1 MKLSIISDLHLGFAS
16 GTEREEDSFEAAQE
30 AIEMS
35 ADCDAILVAGDIFDT
50 RTPTTDTLIR
60 AMQLFM
66 KTNFWEGGA
75 RVSGGIGK
83 DISGFSPLN
92 LSGVPIVAIHG
103 THERR
108 SKGLMNPVEGLEKAG
123 FVIYLHCNGI
133 VLEKNRERVCV
144 QGLSGVPD
152 QYAES
157 VLSEWDPQPIEGAF
171 NIFMLHQSVSPFLYS
186 ERMIDLE
193 ALPKGFDLY
202 IAGHMHEPQ
211 QSTHSS
217 SPFLIPGSTIQT
229 QLNKES
235 MQSRGFWI
243 LDTESRSLDFREL
256 GTQRKVYYRAF
267 ENPEPGEIES
277 EIEGI
282 LEEIADG
289 RRLQTPS
296 GQKDEKKPIIR
307 IHLAGKET
315 DTSEIQNRFQDL
327 AILSFKK
334 DFDDEAIPTRT
345 LEEHRLSVQDLGRK
359 LLRENLEAAGLDP
372 EKFESI
378 FELILEKRNEQAQE
392 LLYKA

>member
-35 ADCDAILVAGDIFDT
+35 ADCDAILVAGDIFDS

-75 RVSGGIGK
+75 RVSEGIGK
-83 DISGFSPLN
+83 DLSEFSPLN

-123 FVIYLHCNGI
+123 FVIYLHCNGV

-157 VLSEWDPQPIEGAF
+157 VLSEWNPQPMKGCF
-171 NIFMLHQSVSPFLYS
+171 NIFMLHQSVAPFLYS
-186 ERMIDLE
+186 DKLVDLDS
-193 ALPKGFDLY
+193 LPKGFDLY
-202 IAGHMHEPQ
+202 VAGHMHDPQ
-211 QSTHSS
+211 TSVHSS
-217 SPFLIPGSTIQT
+217 APLLIPGSTIQT

-235 MQSRGFWI
+235 VQSRGFWI
-243 LDTESRSLDFREL
+243 LDTETRSLDFREL
-256 GTQRKVYYRAF
+256 ASQRKVYYRAF
-267 ENPEPGEIES
+267 ENPGPGEMENEIES
-277 EIEGI
+277 I
-282 LEEIADG
+282 LED
-289 RRLQTPS
+289 THH
-296 GQKDEKKPIIR
+296 EKKPIIR
-307 IHLAGKET
+307 IRLTGKET
-315 DTSEIQNRFQDL
+315 DTSAIQSRFQEL
-327 AILSFKK
+327 AIISFRK
-334 DFDDEAIPTRT
+334 DFDEEALPAKT
-345 LEEHRLSVQDLGRK
+345 LEEHRLSVQELGRK
-359 LLRENLEAAGLDP
+359 ILRENLEAAGLDP
-372 EKFESI
+372 ERFESI
-378 FELILEKRNEQAQE
+378 FELLLEKRTEQAQE
-392 LLYKA
+392 LLYKS

>member
-75 RVSGGIGK
+75 RVSEGMGK
-83 DISGFSPLN
+83 DLSDFSPLN
-92 LSGVPIVAIHG
+92 LSGVPIIAIHG

-108 SKGLMNPVEGLEKAG
+108 AKGLMNPVEGLEKAG
-123 FVIYLHCNGI
+123 FVVYLHCNGV
-133 VLEKNRERVCV
+133 VLEKGGEKVCV

-157 VLSEWDPQPIEGAF
+157 VLYEWDPQPVKGCF
-171 NIFMLHQSVSPFLYS
+171 NIFMLHQSVAPFLYS
-186 ERMIDLE
+186 EKMIDLGS
-193 ALPKGFDLY
+193 LPKGFDLY
-202 IAGHMHEPQ
+202 VAGHMHDPQ
-211 QSTHSS
+211 TSRHSDA
-217 SPFLIPGSTIQT
+217 PFLIPGSTIQT

-235 MQSRGFWI
+235 IQSRGFWI

-256 GTQRKVYYRAF
+256 AGQRKVYYRAF
-267 ENPEPGEIES
+267 ENPAPGEMET
-277 EIEGI
+277 EIEAI
-282 LEEIADG
+282 LE
-289 RRLQTPS
+289 S
-296 GQKDEKKPIIR
+296 VHHEKKPIIR
-307 IHLAGKET
+307 IRLTGREV
-315 DTSEIQNRFQDL
+315 DTSAIQAKFQEL
-327 AILSFKK
+327 AILSFRK
-334 DFDDEAIPTRT
+334 DFEEEALPTRT
-345 LEEHRLSVQDLGRK
+345 LEEHRLSVQELGRK
-359 LLRENLEAAGLDP
+359 LLRENLETAGLDP

-378 FELILEKRNEQAQE
+378 FELLLEKRTEQAQE
-392 LLYKA
+392 LLYKQEGK